1 MTKGGNNMAIAKFEV
16 SKDLQLKELELV
28 ERASK
33 NAKLRIGVNEVTKAV
48 ERNQEKLVLIA
59 EDVSPPEIVMHL
71 PILCEEKKIPFS
83 FVSTKKELGEKA
95 GVQVGTAAL
104 AITEEANIKKELE
117 ELVKRIQEA
126 KR

>member
-1 MTKGGNNMAIAKFEV
+1 MAIAKFEV
-16 SKDLQLKELELV
+16 SKDLQAKELELV

-48 ERNQEKLVLIA
+48 ERNQAKLVLIA

>member
-1 MTKGGNNMAIAKFEV
+1 MAIAKFEV

-48 ERNQEKLVLIA
+48 ERNQAKLVLIA
-59 EDVSPPEIVMHL
+59 EDVNPPEIVMHL

>member
-1 MTKGGNNMAIAKFEV
+1 MAIAKFEV

-48 ERNQEKLVLIA
+48 ERNQAKLVLIA